1 MAITHFKSLFSEYHH
16 GPTSYIHMLSK
27 PIAEPRDT
35 AIHQDDIDKLKQTMT
50 QSVKK
55 MSSKLAF
62 YGSHNTDKA
71 LQLNHL
77 AYYMKQNVYFVDCK
91 QLVDKYDKYIGET
104 EKNLSKLIAQAGS
117 ESWILFFDEA
127 DALFGKR
134 STVKDAHH
142 KYANQE
148 VSYLFKR
155 LSQYSGLSILSLTKK
170 SKLENIQYVV
180 DSVICFR

>member
-35 AIHQDDIDKLKQTMT
+35 AIH
-50 QSVKK
+50 S
-55 MSSKLAF
+55 
-62 YGSHNTDKA
+62 TDKA

-91 QLVDKYDKYIGET
+91 QLVEKYIGET

-127 DALFGKR
+127 DALFGRR

-180 DSVICFR
+180 DSVISFR

>member
-1 MAITHFKSLFSEYHH
+1 VAITHFKTLFSEYHH
-16 GPTSYIHMLSK
+16 GPTSYIHLLSK
-27 PIAEPRDT
+27 PIAAPRDT
-35 AIHQDDIDKLKQTMT
+35 AIHQDDTDKLKQAMT

-77 AYYMKQNVYFVDCK
+77 AYNMKMNVYFVDCK
-91 QLVDKYDKYIGET
+91 QLVDEYIGET

-117 ESWILFFDEA
+117 ESCILFFDEA
-127 DALFGKR
+127 DALFGRRTK
-134 STVKDAHH
+134 VKNAHH

-148 VSYLFKR
+148 VSYLFKL

-170 SKLENIQYVV
+170 SKLENVKYAV
-180 DSVICFR
+180 DSVISFR